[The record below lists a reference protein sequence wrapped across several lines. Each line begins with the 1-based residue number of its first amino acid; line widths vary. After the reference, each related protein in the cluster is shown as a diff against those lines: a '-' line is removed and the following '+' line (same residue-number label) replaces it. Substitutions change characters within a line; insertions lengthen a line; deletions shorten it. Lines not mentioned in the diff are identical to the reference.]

1 MLNKILVAL
10 DTSETCTH
18 IFDQA
23 LALAQATGA
32 NLTLLRVLT
41 PGGGYGMSLP
51 YAPGITGYPMTINV
65 TAWETYQKECKAYKE
80 RGWEILSS
88 WCSQATAKGVRA
100 EFDQVSGE
108 PGRVICDRAKT
119 DNSDLIIVGS
129 HGRSGLSE
137 FLIGSVSS
145 YVMHRAACSVMV
157 VRRTAPL
164 LLPEEARETS
174 QVSAA

>member
-1 MLNKILVAL
+1 MFNKILVAL

-18 IFDQA
+18 LFDQA

-32 NLTLLRVLT
+32 RLTLLRVLT
-41 PGGGYGMSLP
+41 PGGDDGMSLP
-51 YAPGITGYPMTINV
+51 YAPVITGYPMTINCA
-65 TAWETYQKECKAYKE
+65 AWETYQKECKAYKE
-80 RGWEILSS
+80 RGREMLSS
-88 WCSQATAKGVRA
+88 WCNQAMNKGVQA
-100 EFDQVSGE
+100 EFAQVSGE

-119 DNSDLIIVGS
+119 DSADLIIVGS

-157 VRRTAPL
+157 VRRTVPEP
-164 LLPEEARETS
+164 LPEEARETS
-174 QVSAA
+174 RVSAA